1 MVAERPDGKFAEAR
15 ALQRAA
21 RIDVGEGR
29 AGGDLEELGDGSVAI
44 EADRHVPAVGADP
57 FPHRA
62 TRIEAVE
69 RQEVHPST
77 VTLGDLADHI
87 LLALAVV
94 FGAEP
99 ERDHQR
105 AVEEVAD
112 ADRAGGGD
120 LAGGEAR
127 RVFRAGQ
134 RGAAAVV
141 LVDVGVAFEGAR
153 RVGDGELRDRP
164 ARRLVFKPEDVFAAA
179 GQGVDRGDR
188 DQDEEGEPDQQR
200 VAVGDRLDA
209 AHAVTSSPAGSVST
223 ARPRAFA
230 EERRSTITRVAGR
243 ITTTPRS
250 AAARSITVTAPKSRS
265 MRMSEA
271 IRTAKPA
278 IAVRPEAS
286 TAAPGRSEA
295 RRGAG
300 R

>member
-112 ADRAGGGD
+112 ADRAGGLD
-120 LAGGEAR
+120 LAGGDAR

-134 RGAAAVV
+134 RGATAVV

-164 ARRLVFKPEDVFAAA
+164 ARRLVFEPEDVFAAA
-179 GQGVDRGDR
+179 GQGVDRGDP
-188 DQDEEGEPDQQR
+188 DQDEEGEPDEQR
-200 VAVGDRLDA
+200 VGGGDRLDA
-209 AHAVTSSPAGSVST
+209 AHAAGSPST
-223 ARPRAFA
+223 AGSASSARPRAFA
-230 EERRSTITRVAGR
+230 EERRSTITSVAGR

-286 TAAPGRSEA
+286 TAAPVRS
-295 RRGAG
+295 
-300 R
+300 